1 MYSAITIGTMIL
13 GGWVLPSGETPA
25 APAVTPGGSAP
36 PSAAAPGPETPL
48 PQPGLQPS
56 PPSARPGSPAA
67 VPRLPAAPSAFVP
80 PMPGSAAAP
89 ANTPSQLFVPLAPT
103 DPTLSSPQSPWQAP
117 TSASTTPVL
126 GFGSAAAASGVTP
139 YRLPPSS
146 QSGQSSSNTRWPQRA
161 PSAAAAA
168 SFFPQTRPPVSPGSA
183 AKPFSNYSLPPA
195 LSPYIHLSRSQRSP
209 DFDNFSLYV
218 RPTLEQEAANQ
229 RLGGEIMGLQ
239 RSAQRQTQAI
249 QRMGQ
254 QIGTGA
260 PQYFM
265 NHGVFFPGLR

>member
-13 GGWVLPSGETPA
+13 GGWVLPSDGTPATQAVAPGSSSSSSAETPA
-25 APAVTPGGSAP
+25 
-36 PSAAAPGPETPL
+36 PETPA
-48 PQPGLQPS
+48 PQPS
-56 PPSARPGSPAA
+56 PPSARPGSPAG
-67 VPRLPAAPSAFVP
+67 VPRLPEAPSAFP
-80 PMPGSAAAP
+80 TPMPGSAAAP

-103 DPTLSSPQSPWQAP
+103 DPTLSSPESPWQSP

-139 YRLPPSS
+139 YRLPPSNQRR
-146 QSGQSSSNTRWPQRA
+146 QSDSNARSPLRA
-161 PSAAAAA
+161 PSAPAAP
-168 SFFPQTRPPVSPGSA
+168 SYFPQTRPAVASGPA

-209 DFDNFSLYV
+209 DVDNFSLYV

-229 RLGGEIMGLQ
+229 RLGGEILGLHRNLQ
-239 RSAQRQTQAI
+239 NQTQAI

-254 QIGTGA
+254 RIGTGA

-265 NHGVFFPGLR
+265 NHGIFFPGLR